1 MKLRGPALSA
11 NLRGIVLM
19 IAATMLLTSMSTMVR
34 LLSQS
39 LDPLVVAFFR
49 NVIGLAMITPVLMRT
64 GLANFRTNNIGLM
77 AVRGGLNAAAMI
89 LYFVALGMLPLAE
102 ISALSFTTPLFVALL
117 VVPILRE
124 RLGPRRI
131 ASLVVGFSG
140 ALIIIRPGVEII
152 DLGAVLALASAAAWA
167 GAVIVIKYLSRTDSP
182 ETITMYGLLFL
193 ALFTLPPALFVWRW
207 PTPVEY
213 LWLVAIAA
221 AGTLG
226 QLLFAYALKNADASL
241 VIPFDFTKLI
251 WASLFG
257 FVIFAETPTVWTW
270 VGGIIIFAGA
280 SYVTVRESQES
291 REARPADP
299 PKN

>member
-1 MKLRGPALSA
+1 
-11 NLRGIVLM
+11 
-19 IAATMLLTSMSTMVR
+19 
-34 LLSQS
+34 
-39 LDPLVVAFFR
+39 
-49 NVIGLAMITPVLMRT
+49 MITPVLMRT

-77 AVRGGLNAAAMI
+77 AARGGLNAAAMI
-89 LYFVALGMLPLAE
+89 LFFVALGMMPLAE
-102 ISALSFTTPLFVALL
+102 ISALTFTTPLFVALL

-124 RLGPRRI
+124 RLGSRRI

-226 QLLFAYALKNADASL
+226 QLLFTYALKNADASL
-241 VIPFDFTKLI
+241 VMPFDFTKLI

-280 SYVTVRESQES
+280 SYVTLRESQES